1 MSQYVIIRKQLQKKV
16 QGKRIRSAHEYLQKK
31 EFINRQVY
39 FYVKG
44 KCTNELKYKIRE
56 NDAVQN

>member
-1 MSQYVIIRKQLQKKV
+1 M
-16 QGKRIRSAHEYLQKK
+16 EYLYNISIMPSLLKVLQRKYFSVKKK
-31 EFINRQVY
+31 EFINRQVH

-44 KCTNELKYKIRE
+44 KCTNELKYKIKE